1 MKVTWERGCLCW
13 CGSPVAEVGDEG
25 RLRARRPNIDVL
37 GDICEAAEDD
47 VVGAGI
53 DAGCAGVLD
62 DEWPGR
68 RVLLRDESGFNE
80 LGK

>member
-1 MKVTWERGCLCW
+1 
-13 CGSPVAEVGDEG
+13 
-25 RLRARRPNIDVL
+25 VL